1 MLKTGAG
8 LDGCVKVADEWK
20 YRKEYVNPYQPNFT
34 TVGQKI
40 GIEPKIT
47 EKEVEKEV
55 EEDVLDEAGV
65 PTGEKKTVTK
75 KETETTKE
83 IVAIG
88 GVKEE
93 HISCLAADYIT
104 IK

>member
-1 MLKTGAG
+1 LLKTGVG
-8 LDGCVKVADEWK
+8 IDGCVKVADEWK
-20 YRKEYVNPYQPNFT
+20 YRKEYVNPDQPNFRT
-34 TVGQKI
+34 IGQKI
-40 GIEPKIT
+40 GIEPGIT

-75 KETETTKE
+75 TETETNKD
-83 IVAIG
+83 IKDIG

-93 HISCLAADYIT
+93 QI
-104 IK
+104 